1 MREFKMK
8 KWESEKQAR
17 EEIKTQIKDYYNQF
31 KKGTK
36 AYEPGDRI
44 NYAGRVYNE
53 KEMQLLTDS
62 VLDFWLTSGRFTEE
76 FETRLAQY
84 LDVKYT
90 SVVNSGSSANLLA
103 FLALTAPELGSR
115 QIKRGDEVITVAC
128 AFPTT
133 VTPMLQF
140 GAVPVFVDITIPQY
154 NIDVTQLEAALSEK
168 TKAVMIAHS
177 LGNPLQLLLI
187 LVVCSYRLNLFQLFV
202 EILLM
207 F

>member
-1 MREFKMK
+1 MN

-17 EEIKTQIKDYYNQF
+17 EEIRSQIKDYYNQF
-31 KKGTK
+31 KKNTK

-44 NYAGRVYNE
+44 NYAGRVFDE
-53 KEMQLLTDS
+53 REMQLLTDS

-76 FETRLAQY
+76 FETKLAQY

-103 FLALTAPELGSR
+103 FLALTAPELGNR

-133 VTPMLQF
+133 VTPMLQY

-154 NIDVTQLEAALSEK
+154 NIDVTQLEAALSDK
-168 TKAVMIAHS
+168 TKAVMIA
-177 LGNPLQLLLI
+177 
-187 LVVCSYRLNLFQLFV
+187 
-202 EILLM
+202 
-207 F
+207 